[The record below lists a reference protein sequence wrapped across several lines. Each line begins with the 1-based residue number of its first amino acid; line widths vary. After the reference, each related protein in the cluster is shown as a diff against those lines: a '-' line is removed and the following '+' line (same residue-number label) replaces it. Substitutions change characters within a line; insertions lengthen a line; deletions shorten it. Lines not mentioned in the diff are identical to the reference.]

1 MDTLDV
7 RAVHS
12 AVVLGLGRS
21 GAAAAV
27 LLRRRVGAAVAAVD
41 DRPPADLGDLAEVRA
56 AGVTPLLGSDARLPD
71 GVELLV
77 KSPGVPGE
85 HPLVRE
91 ARRRGL
97 PVWSEVELA
106 FRFLTNP
113 VIGITGTNGKTTTTE
128 LTGAMVRAGGLDCAV
143 AGNVGHALARLPEE
157 VGQRTIV
164 VAELS
169 SFQLEDIETFR
180 VDVGVLLN
188 VSEDHLDRHG
198 TLNAYTE
205 AKLRLFENQDAG
217 CIAVLNGDDEC
228 VRSLAIPGAGRR
240 AWFAGVAAD
249 DRAVPANESAS
260 ATGPRMAGV
269 DGGTLWIDAAL
280 VTASAGAAGAWPAGR
295 RLPLCGLSDL
305 ALKGEHNVHNSLAA
319 AVAAVAV
326 GVPPDAVAD
335 TLRSFPG
342 VRHRLQVVAT
352 IDGVTY
358 VNDSK
363 ATNVDA
369 ACKALTAYHGP
380 VQLILGGSLK
390 GALFDELAQ
399 ATEGRVER
407 VLLIGRAA
415 MPLEEA
421 FARRAAAAPATATPY
436 TVRADLAA
444 AVADAAAA
452 ARPGSVVLLSPA
464 CASFDQYRNYE
475 ERGEHFIE
483 LVEELRSRETDA
495 P

>member
-1 MDTLDV
+1 MATLDV
-7 RAVHS
+7 RAVRN
-12 AVVLGLGRS
+12 AVVVGLGRS

-27 LLRRRVGAAVAAVD
+27 LLRRRVGAAVAAID
-41 DRPPADLGDLAEVRA
+41 DRPSADLGDLAEVRA

-106 FRFLTNP
+106 FRFLANP

-228 VRSLAIPGAGRR
+228 VRALAIPGAGRR
-240 AWFAGVAAD
+240 AWFAGVAAG
-249 DRAVPANESAS
+249 DRDFPA
-260 ATGPRMAGV
+260 GPRMAGV

-280 VTASAGAAGAWPAGR
+280 VDASTGAWPAGR
-295 RLPLCGLSDL
+295 RVPLCGLSDL
-305 ALKGEHNVHNSLAA
+305 ALKGDHNVHNSLAA
-319 AVAAVAV
+319 AAAAVAV

-342 VRHRLQVVAT
+342 VRHRLQVVAM

-407 VLLIGRAA
+407 VLLIGQAA
-415 MPLEEA
+415 VPLEEA
-421 FARRAAAAPATATPY
+421 FARRATAAPATATPY
-436 TVRADLAA
+436 TVLPDLAA
-444 AVADAAAA
+444 AVADAAAG

-483 LVEELRSRETDA
+483 LVEELRSGETDA